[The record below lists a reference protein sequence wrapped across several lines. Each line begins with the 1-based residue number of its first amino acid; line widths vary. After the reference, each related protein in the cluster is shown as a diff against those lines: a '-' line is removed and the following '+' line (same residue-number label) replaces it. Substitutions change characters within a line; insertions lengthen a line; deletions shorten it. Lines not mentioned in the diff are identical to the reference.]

1 VTARCL
7 VCLADVRGE
16 GEYHAR
22 CARALFGSTR
32 VPTIDLELARL
43 HTVAQAMVGHTSLS
57 GIQRKVSVGLTADRA
72 TLRVAVEK
80 GHFILKPQA
89 QVFPSLPENEHVT
102 MRLAEAAGVQVPP
115 NGLVRLRDGSL
126 AYLTRRFDR
135 TAGGGKLL
143 QEDFCQLGEL
153 APKQKYEG
161 SAELCARLVRR
172 HASEP
177 LVATLALFR
186 QVVFAWWTGNG
197 DMHLKNLS
205 LLRGEDGVHRLS
217 PAYDLLCTDL
227 VVEDD
232 QLALPVG
239 GNRRGVTPRQWL
251 DFASYCGLTPRATA
265 RALGQVHA
273 ALTPALALVARSFLP
288 EEMRDRYARLLGDRA
303 GTVGAAAR
311 KAGTPL

>member
-22 CARALFGSTR
+22 CAQALFGSTR

-72 TLRVAVEK
+72 TLRVAMEK

-102 MRLAEAAGVQVPP
+102 MCIGAAAGLQAPP
-115 NGLVRLRDGSL
+115 NGLVRLPDGSL

-135 TAGGGKLL
+135 TAEGTKLL

-172 HASEP
+172 YASEP
-177 LVATLALFR
+177 LVAALALFR
-186 QVVFAWWTGNG
+186 QTVFSWWTGNG

-205 LLRGEDGVHRLS
+205 LLRGADGLHRFS
-217 PAYDLLCTDL
+217 PAYDLLCTEL
-227 VVEDD
+227 VVEED

-239 GNRRGVTPRQWL
+239 GNRREVTPRQWL
-251 DFASYCGLTPRATA
+251 TFASYCGLTPKATA
-265 RALGQVHA
+265 RVLGQVRA
-273 ALTPALALVARSFLP
+273 ALTPSLDLVARCYLP
-288 EEMRDRYARLLGDRA
+288 DDMKTRYTRLLEARA
-303 GTVGAAAR
+303 RTIEAAAR
-311 KAGTPL
+311 KAAGT

>member
-1 VTARCL
+1 MTPRCL
-7 VCLADVRGE
+7 VCLGDVRGG
-16 GEYHAR
+16 GEHHAR
-22 CARALFGSTR
+22 CARALFGSGR
-32 VPTIDLELARL
+32 VPAIDLELARL

-72 TLRVAVEK
+72 TLRVATSG

-102 MRLAEAAGVQVPP
+102 MRIAGVAGLAVPP
-115 NGLVRLRDGSL
+115 NGLVRLKDGSL
-126 AYLTRRFDR
+126 AYLVRRFDR
-135 TAGGGKLL
+135 TAEGRKLL
-143 QEDFCQLGEL
+143 QEDFCQLAGL

-177 LVATLALFR
+177 LVAALALFR
-186 QVVFAWWTGNG
+186 QAAFAWWTGNG

-205 LLRGEDGVHRLS
+205 LLRGTDGLYRLS

-232 QLALPVG
+232 QLALPVA
-239 GNRRGVTPRQWL
+239 GNRRAVTPRQWVA
-251 DFASYCGLTPRATA
+251 FAAACGLTPKATA
-265 RALGQVHA
+265 RALGQLHG
-273 ALTPALALVARSFLP
+273 ALEPALELVSRSFLP
-288 EEMRDRYARLLGDRA
+288 PEMKARYARLLQARA
-303 GTVGAAAR
+303 RTLAEAAAR
-311 KAGTPL
+311 ASRS

>member
-1 VTARCL
+1 MTSRCL
-7 VCLADVRGE
+7 VCLAEVRGE
-16 GEYHAR
+16 AEYHPR

-32 VPTIDLELARL
+32 IPTIDLELARL

-57 GIQRKVSVGLTADRA
+57 GVQRKVSVGLTADRA
-72 TLRVAVEK
+72 TLRVAVEG

-89 QVFPSLPENEHVT
+89 QVFPNLPENEHVS
-102 MRLAEAAGVQVPP
+102 MRLAEAAGLAVPP

-135 TAGGGKLL
+135 TAEGRRLL

-177 LVATLALFR
+177 LVAALALFR

-205 LLRGEDGVHRLS
+205 LLRGADGLHHLS
-217 PAYDLLCTDL
+217 PAYDLLCTEL

-232 QLALPVG
+232 HLALPVG
-239 GNRRGVTPRQWL
+239 GSRRAVTARQWL
-251 DFASYCGLTPRATA
+251 AFATSCGLTPKATA
-265 RALGQVHA
+265 RALGEVRA
-273 ALTPALALVARSFLP
+273 ALAPALDLVSRSYLP
-288 EEMRDRYARLLGDRA
+288 EPMKVRYARLLEVRA
-303 GTVGAAAR
+303 RTVEAAAR
-311 KAGTPL
+311 RASAG